1 MIEVNRHRLANGLRI
16 VHSQAKGARMV
27 AVDVLYGVGS
37 RDEVPGKTGLA
48 HLLEHLMFNGSAG
61 VRDFSACVQDAAG
74 ECNAWTNCDVTNY
87 YMSLP
92 PCNVETAFWLESDRM
107 VSLNLDLQSVT
118 TQRDVVTEEFKQRV
132 YNAPYG
138 DIGHLLRGLCYTR
151 HPYRWPT
158 VGSCIDDVASLGVD
172 DVKAFYSAYYNPCN
186 AVLSVVGD
194 ISMDSVIGLAD
205 KWFGGIAGVTVP
217 VRTYDTEPAQ
227 ESRRLLQV
235 ERGVPVDTIYMA
247 FPMVE
252 RMHGDFYVYDII
264 SDILSN
270 GKSSRVVNNLVR
282 RDKVFS
288 TIDAYIDGSMDA
300 GLFHVDGKLSPGVT
314 FEQAEEKIRGEIAAL
329 AGRPVMGHEL
339 EKVKNKYESN
349 FMFSNLNNLNLAY
362 SLAYYELLGDARGI
376 NSEVEKYKSVTA
388 ADISRV
394 LSGHFTDSNS
404 SVVYYKAV

>member
-87 YMSLP
+87 P
-92 PCNVETAFWLESDRM
+92 IK
-107 VSLNLDLQSVT
+107 
-118 TQRDVVTEEFKQRV
+118 KQQDSH
-132 YNAPYG
+132 NG
-138 DIGHLLRGLCYTR
+138 TFLM
-151 HPYRWPT
+151 
-158 VGSCIDDVASLGVD
+158 ASLGVD

-217 VRTYDTEPAQ
+217 VRTYDAEPAQ